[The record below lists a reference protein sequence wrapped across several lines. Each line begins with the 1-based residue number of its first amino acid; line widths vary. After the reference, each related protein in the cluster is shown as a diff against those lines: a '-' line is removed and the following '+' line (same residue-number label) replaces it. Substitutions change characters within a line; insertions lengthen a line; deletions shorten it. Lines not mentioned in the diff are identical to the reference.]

1 MRPGVPRFT
10 RCSLHTRIPIRRQ
23 RSVQICLAIALLASP
38 LTALYPIDRGDTV
51 CQSPQE
57 SGPRK
62 LASNHLPNPIQ
73 VRNGLISGGLPESLE
88 AFEELRDLGVQTII
102 SVDGAKP
109 DLAMAQRFS
118 MRYVHIPHG
127 YDCIPPDTIAAI
139 AKTLNELPGPI
150 YIHCHHGKHRSPAAA
165 AAACIAQGALSQSE
179 AIEVLQLAGTNRA
192 YRGLFD
198 SVANT
203 KPIDPVALSK
213 LRFDF
218 PATCDVPGLVDA
230 MVELEKTFA
239 KLDQIAVA
247 NWKPIEG
254 TNSIDAA
261 YQAVLLLEHFEEL
274 LRLDDVQN
282 YPGPFRDLLKESQHA
297 ALMIQSMLNPSHPEN
312 AIPTQTSLDT
322 QTPEH
327 RSALGSNW
335 NSLRSACTA
344 CHQQFRDAPKQFRDA
359 TK

>member
-1 MRPGVPRFT
+1 
-10 RCSLHTRIPIRRQ
+10 
-23 RSVQICLAIALLASP
+23 LAIALLASP
-38 LTALYPIDRGDTV
+38 LTALYSIDRGDTV
-51 CQSPQE
+51 CHSPQE
-57 SGPRK
+57 SSPRK

-73 VRNGLISGGLPESLE
+73 VRNGLISGGLPESPE
-88 AFEELRDLGVQTII
+88 AFEDLRDLGVQTIL
-102 SVDGAKP
+102 SVDGAQA

-165 AAACIAQGALSQSE
+165 AAACIAQGTLSQSE
-179 AIEVLQLAGTNRA
+179 AIAVLQLAGTNRA

-198 SVANT
+198 SVANA

-218 PATCDVPGLVDA
+218 PATCDVPALVDA

-239 KLDQIAVA
+239 NLDVIAVA

-261 YQAVLLLEHFEEL
+261 HQAVLLLEHFEEL

-282 YPGPFRDLLKESQHA
+282 YPRPFRDLLKESQYA
-297 ALMIQSMLNPSHPEN
+297 AQMIQSMLNPSHPEN
-312 AIPTQTSLDT
+312 AIPMRPTLDT
-322 QTPEH
+322 LTPEH
-327 RSALGSNW
+327 RIALGGNW
-335 NSLRSACTA
+335 KSLRSACTA
-344 CHQQFRDAPKQFRDA
+344 CHQQFRDAPK
-359 TK
+359 